1 MPRGGSRRLPA
12 GFADGDAAREGE
24 HADARVLRQVI
35 ADECAWAGQQ
45 VEAASWQSRLAEDV
59 AEQGSC
65 QRRGG
70 GRLVDDGVAGR
81 ECRANLVGGEVD
93 REVERRDGA
102 DDAERLADSEGELVL
117 AARCTGERDRLSLEA
132 LGFFC

>member
-1 MPRGGSRRLPA
+1 MHDIGGVRAELEGHA
-12 GFADGDAAREGE
+12 AEAGGLLQGFADGDAAGEGE
-24 HADARVLRQVI
+24 HADARILCQVF
-35 ADECAWAGQQ
+35 ADERAWAGQQ

-59 AEQGSC
+59 AEQGS
-65 QRRGG
+65 R
-70 GRLVDDGVAGR
+70 
-81 ECRANLVGGEVD
+81 EVD